1 MPSARRLP
9 MIPRALA
16 AWGDL
21 RGAMRAELDERP
33 PDGRLLGYLMV
44 ALLIVW
50 VSAIPLR
57 LKDAVG
63 DPDASIG
70 MGFVATVFMAPL
82 LFYAIAVLLKWCAP
96 AFGGSAGFYEHRL
109 ALFWGLLVATPVQVV
124 ANVATNLFG
133 SHGVIMAFQTVLLV
147 YVLGTC
153 VAETNGAKPLWRG
166 VGQVM
171 LLGGGFYAL
180 SWLATTLL

>member
-1 MPSARRLP
+1 

-44 ALLIVW
+44 ALLINW

-57 LKDAVG
+57 LKDQVEDVNA
-63 DPDASIG
+63 AIG

-82 LFYAIAVLLKWCAP
+82 IFYALAVLMTWSAR
-96 AFGGSAGFYEHRL
+96 AFGGKAGYYEHRL
-109 ALFWGLLVATPVQVV
+109 ALFWGFLVAMPVIVL
-124 ANVATNLFG
+124 ANVAENLIG
-133 SHGVIMAFQTVLLV
+133 GHLAIGAVSALGML
-147 YVLGTC
+147 YVLATC
-153 VAETNGAKPLWRG
+153 MAETNGHAAFWRG
-166 VGQVM
+166 AAQV
-171 LLGGGFYAL
+171 LLPSAVVMAL
-180 SWLATTLL
+180 SALARLL